1 MTTRRRA
8 REIVLQLLY
17 EEDLHP
23 EQDAALAEQ
32 FLKKRLHGN
41 RPLVEFGRQLFR
53 NVLANRK
60 EIDKALSAKAT
71 NWSLRRMAA
80 IDRNVLRM
88 GAYELL
94 MTDTPGP
101 VVINEAV
108 ALAKRYGDRQSG
120 QFVNGILDRVLH
132 RFDDAAGKAGGDDSS
147 GSGLP
152 GSDDTHQAAADRSTD
167 AAAGI
172 TSSDPAT
179 LNPSAT
185 GSSATGPASGNAHRS
200 DSAAT
205 SPLGARN
212 QSSNSLGAH
221 NSQQVREKSTA
232 VSYGRFQ
239 TT

>member
-23 EQDAALAEQ
+23 EQDAVVADE
-32 FLKKRLHGN
+32 FLSKRLHGN

-60 EIDKALSAKAT
+60 ELDKALSAKAA

-80 IDRNVLRM
+80 IDRNVLRL

-132 RFDDAAGKAGGDDSS
+132 HSAETG
-147 GSGLP
+147 
-152 GSDDTHQAAADRSTD
+152 GSDTASNHKS
-167 AAAGI
+167 
-172 TSSDPAT
+172 SSDGPGDGGEPRPPQDGEDS
-179 LNPSAT
+179 NP
-185 GSSATGPASGNAHRS
+185 
-200 DSAAT
+200 
-205 SPLGARN
+205 
-212 QSSNSLGAH
+212 
-221 NSQQVREKSTA
+221 